1 MSATRTRQAGRPASS
16 IAVQVA
22 VVAAAVPARA
32 RLRRWALA
40 ALRGR
45 AEVTLRIVGT
55 AEARRLNRVF
65 RGRDYAT
72 DVLTFVYCASPRRG
86 DIVLCH
92 PVLARA
98 ARERRIALEAHYAH
112 LVVHG
117 MLHLRG
123 YDHERH
129 GDARRMEGAE
139 AKLLAR
145 LGYADPYAVESARS
159 TR

>member
-1 MSATRTRQAGRPASS
+1 MSATQTLKKRRAESS

-22 VVAAAVPARA
+22 ITAANVPARA

-45 AEVTLRIVGT
+45 AEVTLRIVGA
-55 AEARRLNRVF
+55 AEVRRLNREY

-98 ARERRIALEAHYAH
+98 AREHGVALEAHYAH

-123 YDHERH
+123 YDHERP
-129 GDARRMEGAE
+129 GDAHRMQGAE
-139 AKLLAR
+139 TRLLAR
-145 LGYADPYAVESARS
+145 LGYADPYAVELARS

>member
-1 MSATRTRQAGRPASS
+1 MSATRTRQASRPGAS

-22 VVAAAVPARA
+22 VAAAKVPARA
-32 RLRRWALA
+32 RLRRWAHA

-45 AEVTLRIVGT
+45 AEVTLRIVGS
-55 AEARRLNRVF
+55 AEARRLNRVY

-72 DVLTFVYCASPRRG
+72 DVLTFVYCASPRTG

-98 ARERRIALEAHYAH
+98 ARERGIALDAHYAH

-123 YDHERH
+123 YDHERP
-129 GDARRMEGAE
+129 GEARRMEGAE
-139 AKLLAR
+139 ARLLAR
-145 LGYADPYAVESARS
+145 LGYADPYAVESARN